1 MCNSVT
7 PIPSHKLEPQEIGIH
22 ESGFRYRM
30 SVEGMR
36 SRLLLAPH
44 DMICL
49 VITPITSSNDKVFT
63 FHAFNRRGQYLRT
76 QGARF
81 AVQWKISAWNL
92 SGTCC
97 WSVGTVLG
105 SVWGK
110 NCTESKCARALS
122 LSLSLSD
129 VPTRTCKTQQPHT
142 AAFNDSMWLQVQAT
156 PRAVRTVT
164 SLESIRTTV
173 CSSAMLRTWCS
184 AVTYVAKAASEYSC
198 HVTNARIK
206 RWATSWLTGLG
217 WPCIQS
223 IYNQIYNSICWV

>member
-1 MCNSVT
+1 MLAHTYDIKLRMCNSVT

-81 AVQWKISAWNL
+81 AVQWKISA
-92 SGTCC
+92 
-97 WSVGTVLG
+97 
-105 SVWGK
+105 
-110 NCTESKCARALS
+110 
-122 LSLSLSD
+122 
-129 VPTRTCKTQQPHT
+129 
-142 AAFNDSMWLQVQAT
+142 
-156 PRAVRTVT
+156 
-164 SLESIRTTV
+164 
-173 CSSAMLRTWCS
+173 
-184 AVTYVAKAASEYSC
+184 
-198 HVTNARIK
+198 
-206 RWATSWLTGLG
+206 
-217 WPCIQS
+217 
-223 IYNQIYNSICWV
+223 